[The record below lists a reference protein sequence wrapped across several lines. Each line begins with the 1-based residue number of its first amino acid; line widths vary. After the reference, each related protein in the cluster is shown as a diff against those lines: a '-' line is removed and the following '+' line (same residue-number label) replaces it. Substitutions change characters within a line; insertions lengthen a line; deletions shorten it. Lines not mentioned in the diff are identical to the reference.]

1 MTNSVITLNT
11 DTPSVQFLCK
21 KDKRLAKVINMV
33 GSITY
38 QLQEDSY
45 QFLVNTIIGQMLSN
59 KVADIMSARLETM
72 SNGRIT
78 VDVINQLSDEQLRSI
93 GISNSKVSY
102 IRILTTTIESGEIDF
117 KSLNELSDDDII
129 KKLTTIRGIGKWS
142 AKMYLIFVLNRQDVL
157 PVEDMAF
164 LQGYGWVYKTNDYSP
179 AAVFAKCKKWRPY
192 SSIAARFLYHALDNG
207 LTKEEFHLFK

>member
-1 MTNSVITLNT
+1 MAKEIITLDANT
-11 DTPSVQFLCK
+11 PCVQYLCR
-21 KDKRLAKVINMV
+21 KDKRLAKIINMV

-38 QLQEDSY
+38 QPHEDSY

-59 KVADIMSARLETM
+59 KVAGIMSARLNNLC
-72 SNGRIT
+72 NGYIT
-78 VDVINQLSDEQLRSI
+78 ADIINQLSDEQLKNI

-102 IRILTTTIESGEIDF
+102 IRVLTTTIESGQIDF
-117 KSLNELSDDDII
+117 KSLNELSDAEII
-129 KKLTTIRGIGKWS
+129 KKLTAIHGIGKWS

-164 LQGYGWVYKTNDYSP
+164 LQGYGWAYKTNDYAP
-179 AAVFAKCKKWRPY
+179 TAVSAKCRNWKPY
-192 SSIAARFLYHALDNG
+192 SSIAARFLYRALDNG